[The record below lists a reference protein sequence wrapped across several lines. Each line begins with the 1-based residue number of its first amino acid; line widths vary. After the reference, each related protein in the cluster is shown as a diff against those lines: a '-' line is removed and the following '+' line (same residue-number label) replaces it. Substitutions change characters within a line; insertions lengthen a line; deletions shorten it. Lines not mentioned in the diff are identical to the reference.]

1 MPLTSEISNQFD
13 PVIEHVHQTYRAN
26 HCSGAAVMVIH
37 QDNVVA
43 ETYWGHHSLNEG
55 ARAIQKDTQFHVASV
70 RKSYIGFAVAYAVHH
85 GYISSIDDPVSDYIP
100 ELDASVFQGT
110 TIRHLVTHTHG
121 LKDDGLGRDFL
132 PGESWSYRII
142 GIELLC
148 RIIYEK
154 TGLTVAQILS
164 KEVFEPLGFKETGW
178 YAAPQDNFIE
188 VMRDPNNPH
197 WKTFDT
203 TDGDKMNMYVSAREL
218 AQWGYLHLKQGN
230 IRGNQIVPQEII
242 KLATTLQSPTLKD
255 KDLPQNGFLWF
266 VKDHAAKHSEIGDLV
281 PKGSYQ
287 ILGFS
292 NVALLVI
299 PDYDTVVVRAFNS
312 WGSAAGYEYLPDIKG
327 FGDCV
332 MGCLK

>member
-1 MPLTSEISNQFD
+1 MPFTREISNQFD
-13 PVIEHVHQTYRAN
+13 PVIEHVHQTYLAN

-43 ETYWGHHSLNEG
+43 ETYWGHQSNVED
-55 ARAIQKDTQFHVASV
+55 ARTIQEDTQFHVASV
-70 RKSYIGFAVAYAVHH
+70 RKTYIGFAAAYAVYH
-85 GYISSIDDPVSDYIP
+85 GYISSLDDLVTHYISD
-100 ELDASVFQGT
+100 LDDDVFKET

-121 LKDDGLGRDFL
+121 LTDDGLGRDFES
-132 PGESWSYRII
+132 GTSWSYRII

-154 TGLTVAQILS
+154 TGLTVAQILA

-178 YAAPQDNFIE
+178 YAAPQDNFVE

-197 WKTFDT
+197 WNTFDT

-218 AQWGYLHLKQGN
+218 AYWGYLHLKQGN
-230 IRGNQIVPQEII
+230 ACGRQVVPQGII
-242 KLATTLQSPTLKD
+242 ELATTLQSPTFND

-266 VKDHAAKHSEIGDLV
+266 VKDLPAKRSEIGDLV

-287 ILGFS
+287 ILGYS

-299 PDYDTVVVRAFNS
+299 PEYDTVVVRMFNS
-312 WGSAAGYEYLPDIKG
+312 WGSAPGYEYLPDIKG

-332 MGCLK
+332 MDCLK